1 MYGYCSTLA
10 KFYKIMC
17 VLNCREEAELE
28 YLKVA
33 QDLEMYGVNYF
44 EAKVSHISSYLV
56 ASFPGL
62 PLCVQVLKKL
72 TGKDHQN
79 WKAW

>member
-1 MYGYCSTLA
+1 MHIDLGVRYVTL
-10 KFYKIMC
+10 K

-44 EAKVSHISSYLV
+44 TIKVSR
-56 ASFPGL
+56 
-62 PLCVQVLKKL
+62 CK
-72 TGKDHQN
+72 
-79 WKAW
+79 